1 MASKLLQSAVD
12 LQTTLDQFG
21 YRFCFIGGI
30 AVQRWGEPRNTLDLD
45 LTLLT
50 GFGNEDTF
58 VDALLGRFR
67 GRLEDTRDFALAHR
81 VLLLTDLKGIDID
94 IALGAMPF
102 EERSIERAS
111 PFHLGAIGTIIT
123 CSAED
128 LIVHKAFAARD
139 RDWADVRTI
148 IERQNAELDW
158 PLIME
163 ELAPLVE
170 LKETPEILTKLD
182 SLRTN

>member
-1 MASKLLQSAVD
+1 MASQLLQSAVD
-12 LQTTLDQFG
+12 LQKTLERLSYQ
-21 YRFCFIGGI
+21 FCFIGGI

-50 GFGNEDTF
+50 GFGSENAF
-58 VDALLGRFR
+58 VDALLNRFK

-81 VLLLTDLKGIDID
+81 VLLLTDAKGIDID

-102 EERSIERAS
+102 EERSIERGS
-111 PFHLGAIGTIIT
+111 PFPLGEIGSITT

-148 IERQNAELDW
+148 IERQTDKLDW
-158 PLIME
+158 SLILKELTPL
-163 ELAPLVE
+163 AE
-170 LKETPEILTKLD
+170 LKESPEILAKLK
-182 SLRTN
+182 SLRPI